1 MPSQCN
7 PINLCVR
14 QPKKNKR
21 INVKPSIKKKKKNF
35 DQQTKYLAC
44 VLLESLL

>member
-7 PINLCVR
+7 PINLCVC

-21 INVKPSIKKKKKNF
+21 INVKPSIKKKKFN
-35 DQQTKYLAC
+35 QQTKYLAC
-44 VLLESLL
+44 VLLKSLL